1 MLTPLGVPSERFLD
15 VSYAMVLAHMLK
27 IGARAGVDYVFNY
40 GPLGYFRSPLFV
52 DELFA
57 VRTLWDVLFH
67 FAVAIVFVHL
77 VTRMPTRTLKVVY
90 VSCVVLLLPQSEALY
105 LVAIVGAGFELLT
118 SERWPTWLLALV
130 TAIWATL
137 SLVKF
142 TFFALG
148 VATLC
153 VASAGAPSPNAFR
166 RAGTLVGFFVTWLLV
181 AWTAARQPLT
191 SFVPFVRYSVEI
203 STGYSDGMLSVTPG
217 ALDHVIAAEEV
228 LAFLACIAALALPVI
243 LSKRRS
249 LLVLVLVAA
258 GLFLSFKESFVRQDV
273 HHETVFFAFAAM
285 STLWLAMLPHHRDIR
300 ALQVAFGFLAM
311 MGSLRSWSFASG
323 ELLRPTGWIP
333 ARVEMA
339 GINLTRLPAFAQYRA
354 YLKTLD
360 ERARE
365 KLALPQICRYV
376 GRRTVDMVSVDQQTL
391 LMNGMNYKPRP
402 VFQSYTA
409 YTPAL
414 TDLNGAFFRSRR
426 APEFVI
432 TNWMPIDGRY
442 LPHDDPATF
451 FELIWRYQP
460 VLREQDYVLFEKRP
474 KLEHEH
480 RGKVI
485 LRRRFEFG
493 KVLKLP
499 WEENRDKLMTISL
512 QFRYTARGKMR
523 KFFFRGEPVDIELR
537 VSNHRIPRRI
547 LPTLAQREFLINPL
561 VNWDYDLLMLYDH
574 QPTDF
579 VRAIRIETTD
589 AGKEMFEQ
597 EIVAVV
603 KTYPLPPIPPPMQRD
618 DGMKSN

>member
-1 MLTPLGVPSERFLD
+1 
-15 VSYAMVLAHMLK
+15 MLK
-27 IGARAGVDYVFNY
+27 TGARAGVDYVFTY
-40 GPLGYFRSPLFV
+40 GPLGYFMSPVFV

-67 FAVAIVFVHL
+67 FMAAIVFVRL
-77 VTRMPTRTLKVVY
+77 LTRMPTLALKVVY
-90 VSCVVLLLPQSEALY
+90 VSCVFLLLPHSEALY

-118 SERWPTWLLALV
+118 SERWPKWLLALV
-130 TAIWATL
+130 TAMWATL
-137 SLVKF
+137 GLVKF

-148 VATLC
+148 LATLC
-153 VASAGAPSPNAFR
+153 LASAGAPSPNAFR
-166 RAGTLVGFFVTWLLV
+166 SASTLVGFFVAWFLV
-181 AWTAARQPLT
+181 AWLAARQ
-191 SFVPFVRYSVEI
+191 SFSAFVPFVRYSLEI
-203 STGYSDGMLSVTPG
+203 SRGYSDGMLTPG

-228 LAFLACIAALALPVI
+228 LAFVACIAALALPAI

-273 HHETVFFAFAAM
+273 HHETVFFAFAVMA
-285 STLWLAMLPHHRDIR
+285 TLWLATLPHHRDVR
-300 ALQVAFGFLAM
+300 ALQVAFGFLAV

-339 GINLTRLPAFAQYRA
+339 GINLTRIPAFTQYRA
-354 YLKTLD
+354 YLEMLD
-360 ERARE
+360 GQARE
-365 KLALPQICRYV
+365 KLALPEIRRYV

-402 VFQSYTA
+402 VFQSYA
-409 YTPAL
+409 ALTPTL

-432 TNWMPIDGRY
+432 TKWMPIDGRY

-485 LRRRFEFG
+485 LRRHFEFG
-493 KVLKLP
+493 TFLKLP

-512 QFRYTARGKMR
+512 WFRYTARGKMR

-537 VSNHRIPRRI
+537 VADHRIPRRV

-561 VNWDYDLLMLYDH
+561 VDWDYDLSMLYQH
-574 QPTDF
+574 QQTQF
-579 VRAIRIETTD
+579 VRAIRIKTTD

-618 DGMKSN
+618 VGMKSN